1 MTVTGASLAVRFPG
15 ALGALST
22 TVLDAAVAEAYL
34 RAPAARLG
42 DRLEIAVQYLAAHL
56 ALLDRRA
63 ASDGIASASAD
74 GVSTSFRGA
83 SDQANTFLDEYER
96 ILGTGSAMS
105 GMAISSFAA
114 WGFP

>member
-1 MTVTGASLAVRFPG
+1 MTVTGTTLAARFPG
-15 ALGALST
+15 ALGSLSL

-34 RAPAARLG
+34 RAPASLG
-42 DRLEIAVQYLAAHL
+42 ANLDTAVQYLAAHL
-56 ALLDRRA
+56 ALLDRRGA
-63 ASDGIASASAD
+63 ADGIASASAD

-96 ILGTGSAMS
+96 ILGTGNAMS